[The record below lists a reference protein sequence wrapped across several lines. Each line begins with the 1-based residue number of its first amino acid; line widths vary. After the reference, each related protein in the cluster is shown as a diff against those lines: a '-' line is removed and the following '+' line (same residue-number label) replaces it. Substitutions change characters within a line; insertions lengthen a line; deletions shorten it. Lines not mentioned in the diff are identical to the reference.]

1 MVPQGI
7 RPTDSDLSQLIDP
20 VGPEANNRRAGEFE
34 DQLVAFAAALG
45 WEARC
50 RNIDMFAS
58 TGGQSAGVDVL
69 LAFEDPQ
76 LGRHDGIIGEA
87 KIRHPLAPAK
97 GREDI
102 AVLSRKL
109 VKLAPSVSKIAQDLV
124 VTNTGLLVYDAT
136 PFDPR
141 KHAHG
146 LAAIHQDGLS
156 RGLRPRHVLVLGPDT
171 LVGLADC
178 LEQKPTTRFYWP
190 PFEQREGRWSRS
202 APPLQVAVGMLA
214 FRAGR
219 TTTLWLRDELE
230 HDEDFI
236 ALMEI
241 AWEWRINIDRVVC
254 STVKRDQYMAIVDRW
269 REQAK
274 RSHNRE
280 VGRLPESIEARGLS
294 FQSLTP
300 FADRWGKAA

>member
-1 MVPQGI
+1 MAQQSL
-7 RPTDSDLSQLIDP
+7 RPTNSALNQLINP
-20 VGPEANNRRAGEFE
+20 IGPEANNRRAGEFE
-34 DQLVAFAAALG
+34 DQLVAFAATLG
-45 WEARC
+45 WNARC
-50 RNIDMFAS
+50 RNIDLFAS
-58 TGGQSAGVDVL
+58 TGGQSSGVDVL

-76 LGRHDGIIGEA
+76 LGRHYGVIGEA
-87 KIRHPLAPAK
+87 KIRHPLTPAK
-97 GREDI
+97 AREDI

-109 VKLAPSVSKIAQDLV
+109 VKLAPSVQKIAQDLV

-136 PFDPR
+136 PFDPA

-171 LVGLADC
+171 LVGLADA
-178 LEQKPTTRFYWP
+178 LEPKPTAEFYWP

-202 APPLQVAVGMLA
+202 APPMQVAVGMLA
-214 FRAGR
+214 FRTGP
-219 TTTLWLRDELE
+219 TTTLWLRDDLE
-230 HDEDFI
+230 HDEDFM
-236 ALMEI
+236 ALMEV
-241 AWEWRINIDRVVC
+241 AWEWRINIDKVIC
-254 STVKRDQYMAIVDRW
+254 SAVKRDRYMAIVDRW

-280 VGRLPESIEARGLS
+280 VGRLPDSIEARGLS